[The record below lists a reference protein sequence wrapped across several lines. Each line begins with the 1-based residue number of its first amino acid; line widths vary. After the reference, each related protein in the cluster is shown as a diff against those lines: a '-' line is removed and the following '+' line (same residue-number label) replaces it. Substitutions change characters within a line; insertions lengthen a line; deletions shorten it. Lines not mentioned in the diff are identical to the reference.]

1 MKKTFLTAI
10 TVFIFAGLVIS
21 CTSDSDNQNEEVQF
35 NGLFK
40 DSPEPI
46 IKFKSLSSS
55 FSVPK
60 DAPNG
65 LENAINDLVNNSRE
79 IMAEDPSIEEVQVN
93 ITDDKANYI
102 FSPLSTMP
110 IGSPLIGKCPKG
122 MTLIHS
128 CNGLSGDCQE
138 AIDKALRS
146 HFGNVGL
153 GSNITV
159 NIKVSLLG
167 YVVVCGQGS

>member
-1 MKKTFLTAI
+1 MKKAFLTAI
-10 TVFIFAGLVIS
+10 TIFIFAGLGIS
-21 CTSDSDNQNEEVQF
+21 CSSDSDSQKEEVQF

-46 IKFKSLSSS
+46 ITFKSLSSS

-60 DAPNG
+60 DTPNG
-65 LENAINDLVNNSRE
+65 VGNAINDLVNKSKE

-93 ITDDKANYI
+93 ITDDNLNYI
-102 FSPLSTMP
+102 FSTLSTMP
-110 IGSPLIGKCPKG
+110 IGSPLVGKCPKG
-122 MTLIHS
+122 MTLIHA
-128 CNGLSGDCQE
+128 CNGLSGACQQ
-138 AIDKALRS
+138 AIDKAVRA
-146 HFGNVGL
+146 HFGDVGL

-159 NIKVSLLG
+159 NVKVSLLG